1 MNRERRAQR
10 RRLVRQLGVWSALFF
25 GAGCH
30 SEGSGP
36 APAETQSAESTK
48 VVFASPPTTSPAQRC
63 RIRIA
68 GDSFAAARSGLG
80 ARAVAVV
87 HVDGDYTRTLAKVA
101 VEPAA
106 TGDDAGPTIGS
117 WSGSFNGP
125 RDAFVD
131 MLQRRV
137 CTDEGR
143 VHVLLPRGAKDPSQG
158 EVALDVFVL
167 TPDEHGDIDNL
178 CHAYERAPKP
188 AASST
193 KDAADAAAMKWAED
207 VLTTAK
213 WDEWRHDLARE
224 RGVLFA
230 RKANATSLFHARG
243 AALAAAATAEKLAC
257 PTATDWTKR

>member
-1 MNRERRAQR
+1 M
-10 RRLVRQLGVWSALFF
+10 
-25 GAGCH
+25 
-30 SEGSGP
+30 
-36 APAETQSAESTK
+36 
-48 VVFASPPTTSPAQRC
+48 VFANPPTTSPAQRC

-87 HVDGDYTRTLAKVA
+87 HVDGDYTRALAKVA
-101 VEPAA
+101 VEPAGPA
-106 TGDDAGPTIGS
+106 QPHDGDDAGPTIGS

-143 VHVLLPRGAKDPSQG
+143 VHVLLPRGPKDPSQG

-167 TPDEHGDIDNL
+167 TPDEHRDVDNL

-224 RGVLFA
+224 RGELFA
-230 RKANATSLFHARG
+230 RKADATSLFHARG
-243 AALAAAATAEKLAC
+243 ATLAAAATAEKLAC